1 MTRVSIEMRSIG
13 TATGTVSPRV
23 PEVSRGPGQ
32 WLGGYRRMLI
42 WNLLDLRLQL
52 PTIGAVLILQGVGF
66 VLGIGLFFRHIPE
79 AAAVYLATGVPVVN
93 LLTAGLIFEPQVVA
107 RQRETGSYEYLQ
119 SMPVP
124 RSMTALAWYTV
135 TLMISL
141 PAAAMSLLT
150 AEIRY
155 DLSLRI
161 TPGIVPGVFVTS
173 ITGVLLGYAIAH
185 AVSAPMVA
193 RLVSVSLIFVVFGF
207 SPVTFPARQ
216 LPVWLADVNQWLPF
230 GLMTT
235 IMRSS
240 LVKGPVSGLAHAYA
254 VVLAW
259 AVASALVAAWAVSHR
274 R

>member
-1 MTRVSIEMRSIG
+1 MAIEMAGLGSVLD
-13 TATGTVSPRV
+13 TVSPRL
-23 PEVSRGPGQ
+23 PEVSRGPRH
-32 WLGGYRRMLI
+32 WLAGYRRMLA
-42 WNLLDLRLQL
+42 WNLVDLRLQL
-52 PTIGAVLILQGVGF
+52 PIIGAVLILQGVGF

-79 AAAVYLATGVPVVN
+79 AAAMYVSTGVAVVN
-93 LLTAGLIFEPQVVA
+93 LVTAGLIFEPQMVA
-107 RQRETGSYEYLQ
+107 GQRETGSYEYLQ

-135 TLMISL
+135 TLIISL

-150 AEIRY
+150 AAFRY

-161 TPGIVPGVFVTS
+161 APGIVPAVFVTS

-185 AVSAPMVA
+185 AVSVPMLA
-193 RLVSVSLIFVVFGF
+193 RLVSVTLIFVVFGF
-207 SPVTFPARQ
+207 SPIVFPARQ
-216 LPVWLADVNQWLPF
+216 LPAWLGNVNRWLPF
-230 GLMTT
+230 GPMAT

-240 LVKGPVSGLAHAYA
+240 LVQGPVSGVAHAYA

-259 AVASALVAAWAVSHR
+259 AVVSALVAAWAVSHR

>member
-1 MTRVSIEMRSIG
+1 MDSIG
-13 TATGTVSPRV
+13 AAMDAESPRL
-23 PEVSRGPGQ
+23 PGVSRGLRQ
-32 WLGGYRRMLI
+32 WSGGYRRMLV
-42 WNLLDLRLQL
+42 WNLVDLRLQL

-107 RQRETGSYEYLQ
+107 RQREVGSYEYLQ

-135 TLMISL
+135 TLIISL

-150 AEIRY
+150 AELRY
-155 DLSLRI
+155 GLSLQI
-161 TPGIVPGVFVTS
+161 TPGILPAVLVISV
-173 ITGVLLGYAIAH
+173 TGVLLGYAIAH
-185 AVSAPMVA
+185 AVTEPMAA
-193 RLVSVSLIFVVFGF
+193 RLVSVSLIFVIFGF

-216 LPVWLADVNQWLPF
+216 LPAWLADVNQWLPF

-240 LVKGPVSGLAHAYA
+240 LVRSPVSGVAHAYA

-259 AVASALVAAWAVSHR
+259 AVVSALVAAWAVSHR

>member
-1 MTRVSIEMRSIG
+1 MPGIAA
-13 TATGTVSPRV
+13 ATGTVSPRLPV
-23 PEVSRGPGQ
+23 VSRGLRRWPA
-32 WLGGYRRMLI
+32 GYRRMLA

-79 AAAVYLATGVPVVN
+79 AAAVYVSTGVPVVN

-135 TLMISL
+135 TLIISL

-150 AEIRY
+150 ADFRY

-161 TPGIVPGVFVTS
+161 TPGIVPAVLVTS
-173 ITGVLLGYAIAH
+173 ATGVLLGYAIAH

-216 LPVWLADVNQWLPF
+216 LPAWLADVNQWVPF
-230 GLMTT
+230 GLMAT

-240 LVKGPVSGLAHAYA
+240 LVKGPVPGVTHAYA

-259 AVASALVAAWAVSHR
+259 AVVSALVAAWAVSHR